1 MCSFKICIREKRADD
16 SERAERKNPGI
27 YALLNETMLLFT
39 LPINFY
45 PLICF
50 SQYALFLLVIWY
62 ARNRFNKSLYII
74 EMFVEN
80 LRLILQLQKQSLHKI
95 IRQFFF
101 CFWIALV
108 FSSIHKIQ
116 KQIHQWMKFFFL
128 SKFQKTCIYF
138 TSKSAK
144 KSDAFPC
151 RKAAEK
157 SLLQPKKNE
166 KKKFLR
172 QTNRELNRA
181 KYQNVF

>member
-101 CFWIALV
+101 CSWIALFFQYSQNPKTNSSMNEIF
-108 FSSIHKIQ
+108 FSLKISENL
-116 KQIHQWMKFFFL
+116 H
-128 SKFQKTCIYF
+128 
-138 TSKSAK
+138 
-144 KSDAFPC
+144 
-151 RKAAEK
+151 
-157 SLLQPKKNE
+157 LLHFKIG
-166 KKKFLR
+166 
-172 QTNRELNRA
+172 
-181 KYQNVF
+181 

>member
-101 CFWIALV
+101 CYWIALV

-128 SKFQKTCIYF
+128 LKISENLHLLHFKIG
-138 TSKSAK
+138 S

-157 SLLQPKKNE
+157 SLLQPKKMR
-166 KKKFLR
+166 KKISSAK
-172 QTNRELNRA
+172 QTGN
-181 KYQNVF
+181 

>member
-50 SQYALFLLVIWY
+50 CECALFLLVISY

-101 CFWIALV
+101 CSWIAL

-116 KQIHQWMKFFFL
+116 KQIHQWMNFFFSQNFRKL
-128 SKFQKTCIYF
+128 AF
-138 TSKSAK
+138 TSLQNRLKNQTPFHAGKQPK
-144 KSDAFPC
+144 KVYLA
-151 RKAAEK
+151 
-157 SLLQPKKNE
+157 KKNE
-166 KKKFLR
+166 KKISSSK
-172 QTNRELNRA
+172 QNRELNRA

>member
-101 CFWIALV
+101 CFWIALFFPV
-108 FSSIHKIQ
+108 FTKSKNKFINE
-116 KQIHQWMKFFFL
+116 WNFFFSQNFRKL
-128 SKFQKTCIYF
+128 AF
-138 TSKSAK
+138 TSLQNRLKNQTPFHAGKQPRKVYFSQK
-144 KSDAFPC
+144 KW
-151 RKAAEK
+151 EK
-157 SLLQPKKNE
+157 
-166 KKKFLR
+166 
-172 QTNRELNRA
+172 
-181 KYQNVF
+181 

>member
-138 TSKSAK
+138 TSKSAQNQTPFHAGKQPRKVYFSQK
-144 KSDAFPC
+144 KW
-151 RKAAEK
+151 EK
-157 SLLQPKKNE
+157 
-166 KKKFLR
+166 
-172 QTNRELNRA
+172 
-181 KYQNVF
+181 

>member
-101 CFWIALV
+101 CYWIALFFPV
-108 FSSIHKIQ
+108 FTKSKNKFINE
-116 KQIHQWMKFFFL
+116 WNFFFF

-157 SLLQPKKNE
+157 SLLQPKKMR
-166 KKKFLR
+166 KKISSAK
-172 QTNRELNRA
+172 QTGN
-181 KYQNVF
+181 